1 MSKSSVQPWAFNE
14 HQHDLADKLL
24 VQSWWRVVLRVTIVV
39 CKIQNGRS
47 KRTGVRIVDHG
58 VGNVTSPRYGYPFL
72 LWSSFS
78 SVLLRVSRSR
88 KPIEQF
94 SNENPPSLPP
104 FPSLNMA
111 KYLKINQLTNRSLRM
126 RVTESLVSIP
136 ADLYMPRAAVAQ
148 TNKPFGRQGWQMQ
161 KPLRGCRWAL
171 SVSFSSYLSSV
182 AMQKPLLW
190 NYAPSSD

>member
-1 MSKSSVQPWAFNE
+1 MASE
-14 HQHDLADKLL
+14 T
-24 VQSWWRVVLRVTIVV
+24 LRVRGTGIRFFY
-39 CKIQNGRS
+39 GRLF
-47 KRTGVRIVDHG
+47 R
-58 VGNVTSPRYGYPFL
+58 
-72 LWSSFS
+72 

-88 KPIEQF
+88 KLVCYCSRTFLCPCVCFCIHLRLSPIWPIEQF